1 LISLSEKEIVIQ
13 NITEENITINIQN
26 KIYQHSYDFPK
37 KKKWYLYSYIY
48 YIHNLI
54 KQKKQN

>member
-1 LISLSEKEIVIQ
+1 MISLSEKEIVIQ

-37 KKKWYLYSYIY
+37 KKNDIYILTY
-48 YIHNLI
+48 NTFII
-54 KQKKQN
+54 

>member
-1 LISLSEKEIVIQ
+1 MISLSEKEIVIQ

-37 KKKWYLYSYIY
+37 KKMIFIFLHILHS
-48 YIHNLI
+48 
-54 KQKKQN
+54 